1 LRFQRSKR
9 DWWSDGLISKEI
21 HKPAKNKSSYD
32 HQEKERK
39 SVLYLA
45 SSFRSS
51 DEGQDDADKSS
62 IKNHGEKMAF

>member
-9 DWWSDGLISKEI
+9 DCWRDGLLSKEI
-21 HKPAKNKSSYD
+21 HKPTENKSSYD

-45 SSFRSS
+45 SSLGSS
-51 DEGQDDADKSS
+51 DERQDDADKSS

>member
-9 DWWSDGLISKEI
+9 DWGRDGLISKEI
-21 HKPAKNKSSYD
+21 HKPAKNESSYD